1 MESKL
6 KTYFMI
12 LNHIN
17 DMKHNQKSQAPD
29 VIYCSHNDKNINPLP
44 NNTKGTHR
52 RNLGFNLFKTVASA
66 GIFT

>member
-6 KTYFMI
+6 KPYFII

-29 VIYCSHNDKNINPLP
+29 VIYCCHNDKNKIPLP
-44 NNTKGTHR
+44 NNTGGTHC

-66 GIFT
+66 GICI